1 MKTHLPTLLHV
12 RILLLAGSLAA
23 VAAPAAAQ
31 TAAPEVPGNEVVPAP
46 APPCNPAGTAHET
59 LSDQL
64 SDCSG
69 VLRPSQGMDP
79 EIRVPTPPSSSN
91 TPVIRPETGH
101 VDPK

>member
-1 MKTHLPTLLHV
+1 MTTHFPT
-12 RILLLAGSLAA
+12 LLLAGSLAVLA
-23 VAAPAAAQ
+23 AAPAAAQ
-31 TAAPEVPGNEVVPAP
+31 ATAPEIPGNEVVPKP
-46 APPCNPAGTAHET
+46 EPPCNPAGTAHET

-69 VLRPSQGMDP
+69 VLRPSQGIDP
-79 EIRVPTPPSSSN
+79 EIQVPAPPSASN